1 MRVLGCARESGYRWS
16 STAQATSAAAQVS
29 DVVPRMQVPPD
40 FLKTQRL
47 ELDLVAQYLG
57 VKKVRL

>member
-1 MRVLGCARESGYRWS
+1 MRLGYARGCGYRWY

-29 DVVPRMQVPPD
+29 DVVSRMQVPPD